1 VIVPDIN
8 LLLYAT
14 IDGFAQH
21 LAARTWFD
29 SVLNGE
35 EPVGLATPTIFGFVR
50 IATNPRI
57 LRPAM
62 SVEQALGAV
71 ETWLSQPHFSC
82 LVPGPR
88 HLEIA
93 FRLLRAL
100 GVAANLT
107 TDAQLAA
114 YAIENQAELY
124 SNDVDFG
131 RFAELRWVNPLV
143 G

>member
-1 VIVPDIN
+1 MIVPDIN

-21 LAARTWFD
+21 LAAR
-29 SVLNGE
+29 
-35 EPVGLATPTIFGFVR
+35 
-50 IATNPRI
+50 
-57 LRPAM
+57 

>member
-1 VIVPDIN
+1 MIVPDIN

-14 IDGFAQH
+14 IDGFTQH
-21 LAARTWFD
+21 RAARIWFD
-29 SVLNGE
+29 SILNGD
-35 EPVGLATPTIFGFVR
+35 EPVGLATPTIFGFIR
-50 IATNPRI
+50 IATNPRVI
-57 LRPAM
+57 RPAM
-62 SVEQALGAV
+62 SVQQALQAV
-71 ETWLSQPHFSC
+71 ETWLSQPHFHC
-82 LVPGPR
+82 LAPGPR

-93 FRLLRAL
+93 FRLLREL
-100 GVAANLT
+100 GAAASLT
-107 TDAQLAA
+107 TDVQLAA